1 MKKKLIIITTFLM
14 MLGCTNQ
21 NIAKNPVVKRPSKP
35 TRGDSYI
42 FKSRIS
48 HEQNTSNIVVVDK
61 ENIRLFLR
69 TRSDDIE
76 KVNLV
81 YDDGEINTLEMNK
94 VGIVGLSEY
103 YVADVKLKNDSIKYH
118 FEIID
123 GKAILYYSE
132 RITEKKDEI
141 EDFNYILD
149 QKRLV
154 NPPKWAEDVVWYQ
167 IFPERFKNGNKD
179 NDPIYNEYG
188 PQSFK
193 KPLEKLSNG
202 TLKSSLIPEE
212 RWNSRFDK
220 WNAGDFTINKWGSDW
235 NKYEEWEDKAR
246 EKNDWDHGNTR
257 HYGGDIQGVIEKLD
271 YIKEMGFTAIW
282 FNPVFYAES
291 NHKYDTADYRHIS
304 PAYGVIEETGENQG
318 IEVAPDNKY
327 GTKTRNKNGDSEY
340 KLLSY
345 DIKTG
350 RNGLG
355 ETSDPATWVWTE
367 SDLIAIK
374 MIKEA
379 HKRGIRVIFDG
390 VFNHTGNE
398 FWAFTEALIEGP
410 TSDYADWYKFSDW
423 RKANKYSKENI
434 EEWNPAIEYSGEAK
448 YGVFKKDGENYRRK
462 WVETEKK
469 ATPKEQW
476 EIYLWNKENVEY
488 ESWWGYRSL
497 PKLDHYNEKV
507 GKHMLDISN
516 KWILGPDGK
525 SSEDWK
531 NDDGIDGFR
540 LDVPLDIENQEF
552 WETWKKEIRESKKDI
567 YTTAEI
573 WGEEAR
579 EHIYSDKFDAAMNYE
594 FGGNLLKYIVN
605 TGKREKISSSELK
618 TAQELLF
625 LRNADK
631 TAKVLQNLMS
641 SHDTDRVFSMVIN
654 PNREYDRDNRILE
667 NRSYRAIR
675 PDLYDNNAVKNMKLI
690 SLMQMTY
697 VGAPMMYYGD
707 EKGMWGADDPQDRK
721 PMLWDD
727 IEYEKETETL
737 DKYRKKNVEFSDEV
751 QVDEANG
758 MISYPVKENEEL
770 NSWYKKIIE
779 IRNDNIEL
787 YSNGELKY
795 ILTDDDKNILAYQRE
810 NDEKVSIVIV
820 NNNDK
825 KQKIKI
831 PTEVSGK
838 YIELTKDEEY
848 ETFEKNIELDLEGKT
863 GIILYLKK

>member
-1 MKKKLIIITTFLM
+1 VKLVKLVLFLTI
-14 MLGCTNQ
+14 LGCVNENNFENKVIKQ
-21 NIAKNPVVKRPSKP
+21 PLKP
-35 TRGDSYI
+35 ARGDSYI

-48 HEQNTSNIVVVDK
+48 HVQTTSDIVVIDK

-69 TRSDDIE
+69 TRSNDIE
-76 KVNLV
+76 KVNFI
-81 YDDGEINTLEMNK
+81 YDDGEVNVLEMK
-94 VGIVGLSEY
+94 RLGMVGLSEY
-103 YVADVKLKNDSIKYH
+103 YVVDVKLKSDLIKYH
-118 FEIID
+118 FEILD
-123 GKAILYYSE
+123 GKVTLYYSE
-132 RITEKKDEI
+132 KMTEKKEDI
-141 EDFNYILD
+141 KDFNYTLD

-154 NPPKWAEDVVWYQ
+154 NPPKWAKEVVWYQ
-167 IFPERFKNGNKD
+167 IFPERFRNGNKD

-188 PQSFK
+188 PQNFE
-193 KPLEKLSNG
+193 KPTGKLLSG
-202 TLKSSLIPEE
+202 TSKSSLVPEE

-220 WNAGDFTINKWGSDW
+220 WNAGDFTINEWGSDW
-235 NKYEEWEDKAR
+235 NKYESWEIKMT

-257 HYGGDIQGVIEKLD
+257 HYGGDIKGIIEKLD

-304 PAYGVIEETGENQG
+304 PAYGVIEETGQNYG
-318 IEVAPDNKY
+318 VEVAVDNKY
-327 GTKTRNKNGDSEY
+327 GAKVRNEKGDSEY

-345 DIKTG
+345 DIKTE

-423 RKANKYSKENI
+423 RKTEKYLKENI
-434 EEWNPAIEYSGEAK
+434 DEWNPGIEYNGKAK
-448 YGVFKKDGENYRRK
+448 YGVFKKDGKTYRRK
-462 WVETEKK
+462 WVETEKN
-469 ATPKEQW
+469 ATAKEQW

-497 PKLDHYNEKV
+497 PKLDHFNEEV
-507 GKHMLDISN
+507 GKHIIDISN

-525 SSEDWK
+525 SSKNWK
-531 NDDGIDGFR
+531 EDDGIDGFR

-552 WETWKKEIRESKKDI
+552 WGIWKKAIRKSKKDI

-605 TGKREKISSSELK
+605 TGKREKILPSELK
-618 TAQELLF
+618 TSQELLF

-631 TAKVLQNLMS
+631 TAKVLQNLMD
-641 SHDTDRVFSMVIN
+641 SHDTDRIFSMVIN

-675 PDLYDNNAVKNMKLI
+675 PDLYDDNAVKNMKLI

-697 VGAPMMYYGD
+697 LGAPMIYYGD

-727 IEYEKETETL
+727 IEYEKETENL

-751 QVDEANG
+751 EVDEANG
-758 MISYPVKENEEL
+758 MLSYTVKENEEL
-770 NSWYKKIIE
+770 KKWYKKIIN
-779 IRNDNIEL
+779 IRNENIEL

-795 ILTDDDKNILAYQRE
+795 IVTDDVNNIVAYQRKIGK
-810 NDEKVSIVIV
+810 NIAIVVV
-820 NNNDK
+820 NNNNR

-831 PTEVSGK
+831 PVEESGK
-838 YIELTKDEEY
+838 YLDLINDKKYESFEKSIEIELESKIGT
-848 ETFEKNIELDLEGKT
+848 
-863 GIILYLKK
+863 ILYLTN